1 MNKNAPFIREIIDR
15 TQNIK
20 GERVRGNNKKEIKSN
35 VQAILKQQ
43 AQKDDL

>member
-20 GERVRGNNKKEIKSN
+20 GERVRGNNPKEINVN
-35 VQAILKQQ
+35 VQSILKRQLIRT
-43 AQKDDL
+43 AL